1 MSVSECDV
9 SAHLR
14 ACVAP
19 HFPEKR
25 FLRGGRWQAG
35 PEPLQTGPG
44 CHAPSPV
51 IHVPVSPP
59 PPLQEFVHLAKRLVS
74 DPALEKGIVA
84 NGREYVRT
92 FHSWQAERATYQ
104 HLVRTLGG
112 SED

>member
-1 MSVSECDV
+1 MSQPISALALPLISRRSVSSGE
-9 SAHLR
+9 A
-14 ACVAP
+14 
-19 HFPEKR
+19 
-25 FLRGGRWQAG
+25 GGRRGQSRCRRGLAATR
-35 PEPLQTGPG
+35 LR
-44 CHAPSPV
+44 PSF
-51 IHVPVSPP
+51 IPVSPP